1 MTTSALEE
9 VAPATIDKFLR
20 MLQGHQGELTAALAV
35 GWSPRQFRALK
46 RDPDF
51 CALIGDV
58 DTQRI
63 ENVEKKVWKLADK
76 GVRWA
81 VELTLFCHAA
91 DRGWRPPTQRHEV
104 SHSGQ
109 VDHVLVASVKEA
121 VRESLSTRT
130 VAELQAAPFVDVEES
145 RADQRGT

>member
-1 MTTSALEE
+1 MTISVLDDIE
-9 VAPATIDKFLR
+9 PADVEKFLR

-35 GWSPRQFRALK
+35 GWTPRQLRVLK
-46 RDPDF
+46 RDPEF
-51 CALIGDV
+51 SALVSDV
-58 DTQRI
+58 NTQRI
-63 ENVEKKVWKLADK
+63 ENIERKVFKLADK

-81 VELTLFCHAA
+81 SELVLFCHAA
-91 DRGWRPPTQRHEV
+91 DRGWRPPAQRHEV

-130 VAELQAAPFVDVEES
+130 VAELQAAPFIDAEES
-145 RADQRGT
+145 RADSRGT